1 MNKLHQLE
9 VRRLLKELD
18 YVKSDFEY
26 KNEIVFEADNSFMRS
41 LNDFLERNPVLK
53 EMFDKKINRRIDEMI
68 RERSTEKVIESIP
81 ETMEEEESV
90 EASIVDRMVDEKLKK
105 IYRGIA
111 KLTHPDRISDSRLND
126 LYIMASKM
134 YETNDVLGIYSIC
147 DQLGIPY
154 ELSTEDGEILKS
166 QISMMKERVG
176 FMESTFTWKWYHTE
190 NENEKSHILVEYIKS
205 KII

>member
-41 LNDFLERNPVLK
+41 LNDFLEKNIVLK
-53 EMFDKKINRRIDEMI
+53 EMFDKKINRKIDEMI
-68 RERSTEKVIESIP
+68 RERSTERVIESIP
-81 ETMEEEESV
+81 DVVEEESTEITIV
-90 EASIVDRMVDEKLKK
+90 EKVVDEKLRK
-105 IYRGIA
+105 IYRVIA
-111 KLTHPDRISDSRLND
+111 KKTHPDKISDVRLND
-126 LYIMASKM
+126 IYIMASKM
-134 YETNDVLGIYSIC
+134 YENNDVMGIYSIC

-190 NENEKSHILVEYIKS
+190 DENERTHILVEYIKS

>member
-41 LNDFLERNPVLK
+41 LNEFLERNVVLK
-53 EMFDKKINRRIDEMI
+53 ELFDKKINRKIDEMI
-68 RERSTEKVIESIP
+68 RERSAENIIESTP
-81 ETMEEEESV
+81 EAVEEESTEITLV
-90 EASIVDRMVDEKLKK
+90 EKVVDEKLRK
-105 IYRGIA
+105 IYRNIA
-111 KLTHPDRISDSRLND
+111 KKTHPDKISDVRLND
-126 LYIMASKM
+126 IYIMASKM
-134 YETNDVLGIYSIC
+134 YDANDVMGIYNIC

-154 ELSTEDGEILKS
+154 ELSIEDSEILKS

-190 NENEKSHILVEYIKS
+190 DEDERSRILVEYIKS

>member
-18 YVKSDFEY
+18 YIKSDFDY

-41 LNDFLERNPVLK
+41 LNEFLEKNIVLK
-53 EMFDKKINRRIDEMI
+53 EMFDKKINSGIDDLI
-68 RERSTEKVIESIP
+68 RNRSLESVIESVSD
-81 ETMEEEESV
+81 EESEMVIV
-90 EASIVDRMVDEKLKK
+90 ENIVDEKLRK
-105 IYRGIA
+105 IYRNIA
-111 KLTHPDRISDSRLND
+111 KKTHPDKISDVRLND
-126 LYIMASKM
+126 IYIMASKM
-134 YETNDVLGIYSIC
+134 YDTNDIMGIYSIC

-154 ELSTEDGEILKS
+154 DLSIEDGEILKS

-176 FMESTFTWKWYHTE
+176 FMESTFTWKWYHTDDE
-190 NENEKSHILVEYIKS
+190 KEKSQILVDYIKS

>member
-41 LNDFLERNPVLK
+41 LNDFLEKNIVLK
-53 EMFDKKINRRIDEMI
+53 EMFDKKINRKIDEMI
-68 RERSTEKVIESIP
+68 RERSTERVIDSIP
-81 ETMEEEESV
+81 DAVEEESTEITIV
-90 EASIVDRMVDEKLKK
+90 EKVVDEKLRK
-105 IYRGIA
+105 IYRVIA
-111 KLTHPDRISDSRLND
+111 KKTHPDKISDVRLND
-126 LYIMASKM
+126 IYIMASKM
-134 YETNDVLGIYSIC
+134 YENNDVMGIYSIC

-190 NENEKSHILVEYIKS
+190 DENERTHILVEYIKS

>member
-1 MNKLHQLE
+1 MDRLHQLE

-53 EMFDKKINRRIDEMI
+53 EMFDKKINRKIDEMI
-68 RERSTEKVIESIP
+68 RQKASESVIESVP
-81 ETMEEEESV
+81 ESEFEELAIVEENP
-90 EASIVDRMVDEKLKK
+90 ADEKLKK
-105 IYRGIA
+105 IYRSIA
-111 KLTHPDRISDSRLND
+111 KKTHPDKVEDKRLND
-126 LYIMASKM
+126 IYIMAGEM
-134 YETNDVLGIYSIC
+134 YESSDVMGIYSIC

-154 ELSTEDGEILKS
+154 ELSEEDGDALKG
-166 QISMMKERVG
+166 QISQMKERIG

-190 NENEKSHILVEYIKS
+190 DEGERSRILVEYIKS

>member
-18 YVKSDFEY
+18 YIKSDYEY

-41 LNDFLERNPVLK
+41 LNDFLERNVVLK
-53 EMFDKKINRRIDEMI
+53 ELFDKKINRKIDEMI
-68 RERSTEKVIESIP
+68 RERSTENVIESVP
-81 ETMEEEESV
+81 DAVEESTEIVIV
-90 EASIVDRMVDEKLKK
+90 EKFVDEKLRK

-111 KLTHPDRISDSRLND
+111 KKTHPDKISDVRLND
-126 LYIMASKM
+126 IYIMASKM
-134 YETNDVLGIYSIC
+134 YESNDVMGIYSIC

-154 ELSTEDGEILKS
+154 ELTIEDSEKLKS

-190 NENEKSHILVEYIKS
+190 DEGERSRILVEYIKS

>member
-1 MNKLHQLE
+1 MSKLHQLE

-41 LNDFLERNPVLK
+41 LNEFLERNIVLK
-53 EMFDKKINRRIDEMI
+53 ELFDKKINRKIDEMI
-68 RERSTEKVIESIP
+68 RERSAENVIESTP
-81 ETMEEEESV
+81 EAVEEESTEITLV
-90 EASIVDRMVDEKLKK
+90 EKVVDEKLRK
-105 IYRGIA
+105 IYRNIA
-111 KLTHPDRISDSRLND
+111 KKTHPDKISDVRLND
-126 LYIMASKM
+126 IYIMASKM
-134 YETNDVLGIYSIC
+134 YDTNDVMGIYNIC

-154 ELSTEDGEILKS
+154 ELSIEDSDILKS

-190 NENEKSHILVEYIKS
+190 DEDERSRILVEYIKS

>member
-18 YVKSDFEY
+18 YVKSDYEY

-41 LNDFLERNPVLK
+41 LNDFLERNIVLK
-53 EMFDKKINRRIDEMI
+53 ELFDKKINRKIDEMI
-68 RERSTEKVIESIP
+68 RERSNESVIESVSDVL
-81 ETMEEEESV
+81 EESTEIVIV
-90 EASIVDRMVDEKLKK
+90 EKAVDEKLRK

-111 KLTHPDRISDSRLND
+111 KKTHPDKITDVRLND
-126 LYIMASKM
+126 IYIIASKM
-134 YETNDVLGIYSIC
+134 YESNDVMGIYSIC

-154 ELSTEDGEILKS
+154 ELTIEDSEILKS

-190 NENEKSHILVEYIKS
+190 DEGEKSRILVEYIKS

>member
-18 YVKSDFEY
+18 YIKSDYEY

-41 LNDFLERNPVLK
+41 LNDFLERNVVLK
-53 EMFDKKINRRIDEMI
+53 ELFDKKINRKIDEMI
-68 RERSTEKVIESIP
+68 RERSTESVIESVP
-81 ETMEEEESV
+81 DAVEESTEIVIV
-90 EASIVDRMVDEKLKK
+90 EKFVDEKLRK

-111 KLTHPDRISDSRLND
+111 KKTHPDKISDVRLND
-126 LYIMASKM
+126 IYIMASKM
-134 YETNDVLGIYSIC
+134 YESNDVMGIYSIC

-154 ELSTEDGEILKS
+154 ELTIEDSEKLKS

-190 NENEKSHILVEYIKS
+190 DEGERSRILVEYIKS

>member
-1 MNKLHQLE
+1 MNKLNQLE

-41 LNDFLERNPVLK
+41 LNDFLEKNIVLK
-53 EMFDKKINRRIDEMI
+53 EMFDKKINRKIDEMI
-68 RERSTEKVIESIP
+68 RERSTERVIESIP
-81 ETMEEEESV
+81 DVVEEESTEITIV
-90 EASIVDRMVDEKLKK
+90 EKVVDEKLRK
-105 IYRGIA
+105 IYRVIA
-111 KLTHPDRISDSRLND
+111 KKTHPDKISDVRLND
-126 LYIMASKM
+126 IYIMASKM
-134 YETNDVLGIYSIC
+134 YENNDVMGIYSIC

-190 NENEKSHILVEYIKS
+190 DENERTHILVEYIKS

>member
-41 LNDFLERNPVLK
+41 LNDFLEKNIVLK
-53 EMFDKKINRRIDEMI
+53 EMFDKKINRKIDEMI
-68 RERSTEKVIESIP
+68 RERSTESVIESVP
-81 ETMEEEESV
+81 DAVEEDSTEITLV
-90 EASIVDRMVDEKLKK
+90 EKVVDEKLRK
-105 IYRGIA
+105 IYRNIA
-111 KLTHPDRISDSRLND
+111 KKTHPDKISDVRLND
-126 LYIMASKM
+126 IYIMASKM
-134 YETNDVLGIYSIC
+134 YDSNDVMGIYTIC

-154 ELSTEDGEILKS
+154 ELSIEDSEILKS

-190 NENEKSHILVEYIKS
+190 DESERSQILVEYIKS

>member
-1 MNKLHQLE
+1 MDRLHQLE

-53 EMFDKKINRRIDEMI
+53 ELFDKKINRGIDEMI
-68 RERSTEKVIESIP
+68 RQKSAEFVIDHVAEA
-81 ETMEEEESV
+81 EEDSKSEENPT
-90 EASIVDRMVDEKLKK
+90 DEKLKK
-105 IYRGIA
+105 IYRSIA
-111 KLTHPDRISDSRLND
+111 KKTHPDKVEDKRLND
-126 LYIMASKM
+126 IYIMAGRM
-134 YETNDVLGIYSIC
+134 YDTSDVMGIYSIC

-154 ELSTEDGEILKS
+154 ELSQEDGTALKS
-166 QISMMKERVG
+166 QISQMKERIG

-190 NENEKSHILVEYIKS
+190 GEDERSRILVEYIKS

>member
-18 YVKSDFEY
+18 YIKSDFDY

-41 LNDFLERNPVLK
+41 LNEFLEKNIVLK
-53 EMFDKKINRRIDEMI
+53 EMFDKKINSGIDDLI
-68 RERSTEKVIESIP
+68 RNRSLESVIESVSD
-81 ETMEEEESV
+81 EESEMVIV
-90 EASIVDRMVDEKLKK
+90 ENIVDEKLRK
-105 IYRGIA
+105 IYRNIA
-111 KLTHPDRISDSRLND
+111 KKTHPDKISDVRLND
-126 LYIMASKM
+126 IYIMASKM
-134 YETNDVLGIYSIC
+134 YDTNDTMGIYSIC

-154 ELSTEDGEILKS
+154 DLSIEDGEILKS

-176 FMESTFTWKWYHTE
+176 FMESTFTWKWYHTDDE
-190 NENEKSHILVEYIKS
+190 KEKSQILVDYIKS

>member
-18 YVKSDFEY
+18 YIKSDFDY

-41 LNDFLERNPVLK
+41 LNEFLEKNIVLK
-53 EMFDKKINRRIDEMI
+53 EMFDKKVNSGIDDLI
-68 RERSTEKVIESIP
+68 RHRSFESVIESVSD
-81 ETMEEEESV
+81 EESEMAIV
-90 EASIVDRMVDEKLKK
+90 EKIVDEKLRK
-105 IYRGIA
+105 IYRNIA
-111 KLTHPDRISDSRLND
+111 KKTHPDKISDVRLND
-126 LYIMASKM
+126 IYIMASKM
-134 YETNDVLGIYSIC
+134 YDTNDVMGIYSIC

-154 ELSTEDGEILKS
+154 DLSIEDGEILKS

-176 FMESTFTWKWYHTE
+176 FMESTFTWKWYHTDDE
-190 NENEKSHILVEYIKS
+190 KEKSRILVEYIKS

>member
-18 YVKSDFEY
+18 YVKSDYEY

-41 LNDFLERNPVLK
+41 LNDFLGKNIVLK
-53 EMFDKKINRRIDEMI
+53 ELFDKKINRKIDEMI
-68 RERSTEKVIESIP
+68 RERSAENVIESIP
-81 ETMEEEESV
+81 EAIEEESTEIVIV
-90 EASIVDRMVDEKLKK
+90 EKVVDEKLRK

-111 KLTHPDRISDSRLND
+111 KKTHPDKISDTRLND
-126 LYIMASKM
+126 IYIMASKM
-134 YETNDVLGIYSIC
+134 YESNDVMGIYSIC

-154 ELSTEDGEILKS
+154 ELTIEDSETLKS

-190 NENEKSHILVEYIKS
+190 DEGEKSRILVEYIKS

>member
-41 LNDFLERNPVLK
+41 LNEFLENNPVLK
-53 EMFDKKINRRIDEMI
+53 EMFDKKINRRIDDMI
-68 RERSTEKVIESIP
+68 REKSTEKIIESVP
-81 ETMEEEESV
+81 EAVEEEST
-90 EASIVDRMVDEKLKK
+90 EISIVEKVVDEKLRK
-105 IYRGIA
+105 IYRNIA
-111 KLTHPDRISDSRLND
+111 KKTHPDKISDARLND
-126 LYIMASKM
+126 IYIMASKM
-134 YETNDVLGIYSIC
+134 YDANDVLGIYSIC

>member
-1 MNKLHQLE
+1 MNRLHQLE

-41 LNDFLERNPVLK
+41 LNEFLETKPVLK
-53 EMFDKKINRRIDEMI
+53 EMFDKKLNRRIEEMI
-68 RERSTEKVIESIP
+68 RERSVESIIDTIP
-81 ETMEEEESV
+81 EEVNEEFSK
-90 EASIVDRMVDEKLKK
+90 INQKVDERLKS

-111 KLTHPDRISDSRLND
+111 KKTHPDRISDPVLND
-126 LYIMASKM
+126 LYIMANKM
-134 YETNDVLGIYSIC
+134 YESNDIMGIYSIC
-147 DQLGIPY
+147 DRIGIPY
-154 ELSTEDGEILKS
+154 ELSTEDGEMLKS
-166 QISMMKERVG
+166 QISIMKERVG

-190 NENEKSHILVEYIKS
+190 DESEKSKILLEYIKS

>member
-1 MNKLHQLE
+1 MSKLHQLE

-18 YVKSDFEY
+18 YVKSDYEY

-41 LNDFLERNPVLK
+41 LNEFLERNIVLK
-53 EMFDKKINRRIDEMI
+53 ELFDKKINRSIEEMI
-68 RERSTEKVIESIP
+68 RKKSSEDVIEHVTEAVDEESTEI
-81 ETMEEEESV
+81 
-90 EASIVDRMVDEKLKK
+90 SIVERVVDEKLRK
-105 IYRGIA
+105 IYRNIA
-111 KLTHPDRISDSRLND
+111 KKTHPDKISDTRLND
-126 LYIMASKM
+126 IYIMASKM
-134 YETNDVLGIYSIC
+134 YDTNDVMGIYTIC

-154 ELSTEDGEILKS
+154 ELSIEDSETLKS

-190 NENEKSHILVEYIKS
+190 DESERSRILVEYIKS

>member
-41 LNDFLERNPVLK
+41 LNDFLGRNIVLK
-53 EMFDKKINRRIDEMI
+53 ELFDKKINRKIDEMI
-68 RERSTEKVIESIP
+68 RERSTENVIESIP
-81 ETMEEEESV
+81 ETVEEESTEITIV
-90 EASIVDRMVDEKLKK
+90 EKVVDEKLRK

-111 KLTHPDRISDSRLND
+111 KKTHPDKISDIRLND
-126 LYIMASKM
+126 IYIMASKM
-134 YETNDVLGIYSIC
+134 YESNDVMGIYSIC

-154 ELSTEDGEILKS
+154 ELTIEDSETLKS

-190 NENEKSHILVEYIKS
+190 DEGERSRILVEYIKS

>member
-18 YVKSDFEY
+18 YIKSDFDY

-41 LNDFLERNPVLK
+41 LNEFLEKNIVLK
-53 EMFDKKINRRIDEMI
+53 EMFDKKVNSGIDDLIRNRSFE
-68 RERSTEKVIESIP
+68 SVIESVSD
-81 ETMEEEESV
+81 EESEMAIV
-90 EASIVDRMVDEKLKK
+90 EKIVDEKLRK
-105 IYRGIA
+105 IYRNIA
-111 KLTHPDRISDSRLND
+111 KKTHPDKISDVRLND
-126 LYIMASKM
+126 IYIMASKM
-134 YETNDVLGIYSIC
+134 YDTNDVMGIYSIC

-154 ELSTEDGEILKS
+154 DLSIEDGEILKS

-176 FMESTFTWKWYHTE
+176 FMESTFTWKWYHTDDE
-190 NENEKSHILVEYIKS
+190 KEKSRILVEYIKS

>member
-9 VRRLLKELD
+9 VRKLLKELD

-41 LNDFLERNPVLK
+41 LNEFLEKNIVLK
-53 EMFDKKINRRIDEMI
+53 EMFDKKINRKIDEMI
-68 RERSTEKVIESIP
+68 RERSAERVIESIP
-81 ETMEEEESV
+81 EEVEEESTEIAIV
-90 EASIVDRMVDEKLKK
+90 EKVVDEKLRK

-111 KLTHPDRISDSRLND
+111 KKTHPDKISDVRLND
-126 LYIMASKM
+126 IYIMASKM
-134 YETNDVLGIYSIC
+134 YESNDVMGIYSIC

-154 ELSTEDGEILKS
+154 ELSIEDGEILKS
-166 QISMMKERVG
+166 QISMMKERVV

-190 NENEKSHILVEYIKS
+190 DENERAHILVEYIKS

>member
-18 YVKSDFEY
+18 YIKSDFDY

-41 LNDFLERNPVLK
+41 LNEFLEKNIVLK
-53 EMFDKKINRRIDEMI
+53 EMFDKKINSGIDDLI
-68 RERSTEKVIESIP
+68 RNRSFENVIESVS
-81 ETMEEEESV
+81 EESV
-90 EASIVDRMVDEKLKK
+90 EMVIVEKIVDERLRK
-105 IYRGIA
+105 IYRAIA
-111 KLTHPDRISDSRLND
+111 KKTHPDKISDIRLND
-126 LYIMASKM
+126 IYIMANKM
-134 YETNDVLGIYSIC
+134 YESNDIMGIYSIC

-154 ELSTEDGEILKS
+154 DLSTEDGEILKS

-176 FMESTFTWKWYHTE
+176 FMESTFTWKWYHTDDE
-190 NENEKSHILVEYIKS
+190 KEKSQILVEYIKS

>member
-18 YVKSDFEY
+18 YIKSDFDY

-41 LNDFLERNPVLK
+41 LNEFLEKNIVLK
-53 EMFDKKINRRIDEMI
+53 EMFDKKINSGIDELI
-68 RERSTEKVIESIP
+68 RNRSFENVESVS
-81 ETMEEEESV
+81 EESV
-90 EASIVDRMVDEKLKK
+90 EMVIVEKIVDERLRK
-105 IYRGIA
+105 IYRAIV
-111 KLTHPDRISDSRLND
+111 KKTHPDKISDIRLND
-126 LYIMASKM
+126 IYIMANKM
-134 YETNDVLGIYSIC
+134 YESNDIMGIYSIC

-154 ELSTEDGEILKS
+154 DLSIEDGEILKS

-190 NENEKSHILVEYIKS
+190 DEGEKSQILVEYIKS

>member
-41 LNDFLERNPVLK
+41 MNDFLEKNIVLK
-53 EMFDKKINRRIDEMI
+53 EMFDKKINRKIDEMI
-68 RERSTEKVIESIP
+68 RERSTERVIESIP
-81 ETMEEEESV
+81 DVVEEESTEITIV
-90 EASIVDRMVDEKLKK
+90 EKVVDEKLRK
-105 IYRGIA
+105 IYRVIA
-111 KLTHPDRISDSRLND
+111 KKTHPDKISDVRLND
-126 LYIMASKM
+126 IYIMASKM
-134 YETNDVLGIYSIC
+134 YENNDVMGIYSIC

-190 NENEKSHILVEYIKS
+190 DENERTHILVEYIKS

>member
-41 LNDFLERNPVLK
+41 LNDFLEKNIVLK
-53 EMFDKKINRRIDEMI
+53 EMFDKKINRKIDEMI
-68 RERSTEKVIESIP
+68 RERSTERFIDSIP
-81 ETMEEEESV
+81 DAVEEESTEITIV
-90 EASIVDRMVDEKLKK
+90 EKVVDEKLRK
-105 IYRGIA
+105 IYRVIA
-111 KLTHPDRISDSRLND
+111 KKTHPDKISDVRLND
-126 LYIMASKM
+126 IYIMASKM
-134 YETNDVLGIYSIC
+134 YENNDVMGIYSIC

-190 NENEKSHILVEYIKS
+190 DENERTHILVEYIKS

>member
-41 LNDFLERNPVLK
+41 LNEFLEKNVVLK
-53 EMFDKKINRRIDEMI
+53 ELFDKKINRSIEEMI
-68 RERSTEKVIESIP
+68 KKKSLEDVIDHVP
-81 ETMEEEESV
+81 EIVEEEST
-90 EASIVDRMVDEKLKK
+90 EISIVDERLRK
-105 IYRGIA
+105 IYRNIA
-111 KLTHPDRISDSRLND
+111 KKTHPDKISDVRLND
-126 LYIMASKM
+126 IYIMASKM
-134 YETNDVLGIYSIC
+134 YDTNDVMGIYTIC

-154 ELSTEDGEILKS
+154 ELSIEDSETLKS

-190 NENEKSHILVEYIKS
+190 DEGERSRILVEYIKS

>member
-18 YVKSDFEY
+18 YIKSDFDY

-41 LNDFLERNPVLK
+41 LNEFLEKNIVLK
-53 EMFDKKINRRIDEMI
+53 EMFDKKVNSGIDDLIRNRSFE
-68 RERSTEKVIESIP
+68 SVIESVSD
-81 ETMEEEESV
+81 EESEMVIV
-90 EASIVDRMVDEKLKK
+90 EKIVDEKLRK
-105 IYRGIA
+105 IYRNIA
-111 KLTHPDRISDSRLND
+111 KKTHPDKISDVRLND
-126 LYIMASKM
+126 IYIMASKM
-134 YETNDVLGIYSIC
+134 YDTNDVMGIYSIC

-154 ELSTEDGEILKS
+154 DLSIEDGEILKS

-176 FMESTFTWKWYHTE
+176 FMESTFTWKWYHTDDE
-190 NENEKSHILVEYIKS
+190 KEKSRILVEYIKS

>member
-18 YVKSDFEY
+18 YIKSDFDY

-41 LNDFLERNPVLK
+41 LNEFLEKNIVLK
-53 EMFDKKINRRIDEMI
+53 EMFDKKVNSGIDDLIRNRSFE
-68 RERSTEKVIESIP
+68 SVIESVSD
-81 ETMEEEESV
+81 EESEMFIV
-90 EASIVDRMVDEKLKK
+90 EKIVDEKLRK
-105 IYRGIA
+105 IYRNIA
-111 KLTHPDRISDSRLND
+111 KKTHPDKISDVRLND
-126 LYIMASKM
+126 IYIMASKM
-134 YETNDVLGIYSIC
+134 YDTNDVMGIYSIC

-154 ELSTEDGEILKS
+154 DLSIEDGEILKS

-176 FMESTFTWKWYHTE
+176 FMESTFTWKWYHTDDE
-190 NENEKSHILVEYIKS
+190 KEKSRILVEYIKS

>member
-41 LNDFLERNPVLK
+41 LNDFLGRNIVLK
-53 EMFDKKINRRIDEMI
+53 ELFDKKINRKIDEMI
-68 RERSTEKVIESIP
+68 RERSTENVIESIP
-81 ETMEEEESV
+81 EAVEEESTEITIV
-90 EASIVDRMVDEKLKK
+90 EKVVDEKLRK

-111 KLTHPDRISDSRLND
+111 KKTHPDKISDIRLND
-126 LYIMASKM
+126 IYIMASKM
-134 YETNDVLGIYSIC
+134 YESNDVMGIYSIC

-154 ELSTEDGEILKS
+154 ELTIEDSETLKS

-190 NENEKSHILVEYIKS
+190 DEGERSRILVEYIKS